1 MRNGE
6 KTEWAL
12 TFKVDKDILIEMIGR
27 WTRLKMMSQ
36 YETLQVINEEKP
48 TNKTLHE

>member
-1 MRNGE
+1 MINFP
-6 KTEWAL
+6 KYY
-12 TFKVDKDILIEMIGR
+12 DIFVKKAMIGR

-36 YETLQVINEEKP
+36 YETLQVMNEEEP